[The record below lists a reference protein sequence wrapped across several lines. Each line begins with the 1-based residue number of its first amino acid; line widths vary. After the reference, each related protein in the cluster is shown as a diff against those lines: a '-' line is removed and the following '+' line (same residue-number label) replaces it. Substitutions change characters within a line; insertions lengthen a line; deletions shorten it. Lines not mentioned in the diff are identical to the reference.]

1 MKSEIS
7 PSSCRSSTTQS
18 RDRED
23 RTLLKPLRRP
33 DSMMTC
39 ITPPIY
45 NRVSFQR
52 DSQRATGQKEYLN
65 SDHPNSDISGI
76 LECDVSV
83 VRIINMSEWNKGMR
97 NSSSVCLLIINTLLT
112 AEEKRVVIYREVFLS
127 PVWQWPCTTAVG
139 HVLLNVS
146 SGCSHPCL
154 PTNVVPSHW
163 PNYFSALDGHA
174 HVLQWTDSW
183 YDPSLLGRK
192 SLFCRLA
199 FSKGYRRYHGKYSI
213 LFYSTLTAL

>member
-18 RDRED
+18 RDSED

-39 ITPPIY
+39 ITPEIQPC
-45 NRVSFQR
+45 VFPK
-52 DSQRATGQKEYLN
+52 DSQRATGQKEYLH
-65 SDHPNSDISGI
+65 SDHLNSDISGI

-127 PVWQWPCTTAVG
+127 PV
-139 HVLLNVS
+139 
-146 SGCSHPCL
+146 
-154 PTNVVPSHW
+154 
-163 PNYFSALDGHA
+163 
-174 HVLQWTDSW
+174 
-183 YDPSLLGRK
+183 
-192 SLFCRLA
+192 
-199 FSKGYRRYHGKYSI
+199 
-213 LFYSTLTAL
+213 